1 MLKLRKGCRVPFP
14 EKLLEGYEYKESHFT
29 ANVNADKIEGLL
41 SHFIAMHHEPIFFIL
56 ELPSKQEHETEIRPG
71 VVKTLHKDVYYVD
84 GCTQEEALAI
94 LSRTANLMI
103 NDGLCS
109 FGFGCHQSNDE
120 IMVGKY
126 NVVSV
131 YANNKNTFDGFF
143 EEHEI
148 AFAEHLVTAWDTF
161 TQDNPGE
168 SSRVDTDGKSI
179 YDIPDILK
187 DWGIYL
193 AEQIGEKIDPIQATT
208 QTKKCSVVLT

>member
-14 EKLLEGYEYKESHFT
+14 EKLLECYEYKESHFT

>member
-14 EKLLEGYEYKESHFT
+14 EKLLEGYEYKESRFT

-120 IMVGKY
+120 IMIGKY

-131 YANNKNTFDGFF
+131 YTNNKNTFDGFF
-143 EEHEI
+143 EEYEI

-193 AEQIGEKIDPIQATT
+193 AEQMREN
-208 QTKKCSVVLT
+208 